1 MGSEG
6 MGVDLVRERMTMTK
20 PFAALGCSLALAAGL
35 VSEGRA
41 QRPLADAG
49 AQQAGTAQTANAVPH
64 RTRLILKDG
73 SYQVVMSYQVK
84 GKIVSYVSAER
95 DATEEIPAELIDWD
109 ATHKWE
115 RQHLATESVDAGQ
128 GLAVAATPNP
138 AIDPELLKEEADRA
152 AWTPEV
158 APDLR
163 LPELDSVLALDTFH
177 GAPELVP
184 LVQSEGELNRTT
196 GHNILKLAI
205 NPRSASHQ
213 IEQLK
218 GVEAAVQL
226 HVETPAIYV
235 RLGDDSGVMRGGTPL
250 TVDTH
255 GAVAGGK
262 MDASGGASSGGSA
275 DSGYVMVRADVRT
288 DTRVLASFNIGVLG
302 GGVKQQEDVI
312 EMSSEVLPGGHWMK
326 LTPKR
331 PLDFGEYA
339 LMEVVSENE
348 INLGVWDFGVHP
360 VAPENRDAI
369 KPEPKRPVTLERREQ

>member
-1 MGSEG
+1 MAMMS
-6 MGVDLVRERMTMTK
+6 R
-20 PFAALGCSLALAAGL
+20 FAVWGWSLALAAGVAGVGL
-35 VSEGRA
+35 A
-41 QRPLADAG
+41 QSPQAGSG
-49 AQQAGTAQTANAVPH
+49 AQQAGSSQTAGAEQTAAAAPH

-84 GKIVSYVSAER
+84 GNIVRYFSAER
-95 DATEEIPAELIDWD
+95 DATEEIPTELVDWD
-109 ATHKWE
+109 ATRRWE
-115 RQHLATESVDAGQ
+115 RQHPAAESDAGQ
-128 GLAVAATPNP
+128 GLAVAPAP

-218 GVEAAVQL
+218 GVESAVQL
-226 HVETPAIYV
+226 HVATPAIYV

-255 GAVAGGK
+255 GAGAGAK
-262 MDASGGASSGGSA
+262 TDSSGGSA
-275 DSGYVMVRADVRT
+275 ASGYVMVRADVRT
-288 DTRVLASFNIGVLG
+288 DARVLASFNIGVLG
-302 GGVKQQEDVI
+302 GGVKQQEDAI
-312 EMSSEVLPGGHWMK
+312 EMASEVLPGGHWMK

-339 LMEVVSENE
+339 LMEVVSDNE

-369 KPEPKRPVTLERREQ
+369 KPEPKRPVTLERREAE

>member
-1 MGSEG
+1 MK
-6 MGVDLVRERMTMTK
+6 R
-20 PFAALGCSLALAAGL
+20 FAAWSWTLVVVAG
-35 VSEGRA
+35 VAGVGRA
-41 QRPLADAG
+41 QSTGAG
-49 AQQAGTAQTANAVPH
+49 AQTAGAVQTPGVGQTANAAGH

-84 GKIVSYVSAER
+84 GEIVSYYSAER
-95 DATEEIPAELIDWD
+95 DATEEIPAELVDWD
-109 ATHKWE
+109 ATHRWE
-115 RQHLATESVDAGQ
+115 RQHPAAESDAGQ
-128 GLAVAATPNP
+128 GLALAP

-163 LPELDSVLALDTFH
+163 LPEQDSVLALDTFH

-184 LVQSEGELNRTT
+184 LVQSEGELNRVT

-226 HVETPAIYV
+226 HVDTPAIYL

-255 GAVAGGK
+255 GAGAGAK
-262 MDASGGASSGGSA
+262 TDSSGGSA
-275 DSGYVMVRADVRT
+275 ESGYVMVRADVRT
-288 DTRVLASFNIGVLG
+288 DARVIASFNIGMLG
-302 GGVKQQEDVI
+302 GQAKTQEDVI
-312 EMSSEVLPGGHWMK
+312 ELKSETLPGGHWMK

-339 LMEVVSENE
+339 LMEIVSENE

-369 KPEPKRPVTLERREQ
+369 KPEPKRPVTLERRTPE

>member
-1 MGSEG
+1 

-49 AQQAGTAQTANAVPH
+49 AQQTGTAQTANAVPH

-73 SYQVVMSYQVK
+73 SYQVVMSYQVN
-84 GKIVSYVSAER
+84 GNIVRYFSAER
-95 DATEEIPAELIDWD
+95 DATEEMPAELIDWD
-109 ATHKWE
+109 ATHRWE
-115 RQHLATESVDAGQ
+115 RQHLAENESDAGQ
-128 GLAVAATPNP
+128 GLAVAPAP

-184 LVQSEGELNRTT
+184 LVQSDGELNRTT
-196 GHNILKLAI
+196 GHNIMKLAI

-226 HVETPAIYV
+226 HVEMPAIYV

-255 GAVAGGK
+255 GAGAGGK
-262 MDASGGASSGGSA
+262 TDASGGASSGGSA

-312 EMSSEVLPGGHWMK
+312 EMASEVLPGGHWMK

-339 LMEVVSENE
+339 LMEVLSENE

-360 VAPENRDAI
+360 VAPENRDVL
-369 KPEPKRPVTLERREQ
+369 KPEAKRPVTLERRAQ

>member
-1 MGSEG
+1 MKRYA
-6 MGVDLVRERMTMTK
+6 VWDC
-20 PFAALGCSLALAAGL
+20 ALALAAGVAWIGL
-35 VSEGRA
+35 A
-41 QRPLADAG
+41 QSPQAG
-49 AQQAGTAQTANAVPH
+49 AGMQQALSAQTAMSAQTTGVGH

-73 SYQVVMSYQVK
+73 SYQIVMSYQVK
-84 GKIVSYVSAER
+84 GKIVSYYSAER
-95 DATEEIPAELIDWD
+95 DATEEIPAELVDWD

-115 RQHLATESVDAGQ
+115 RQHSATESDAGK
-128 GLAVAATPNP
+128 GPAEAPPP
-138 AIDPELLKEEADRA
+138 AIDPELLQEEADRA

-163 LPELDSVLALDTFH
+163 LPEQDSVLALDYYH

-196 GHNILKLAI
+196 SHNILKLAI
-205 NPRSASHQ
+205 NPRAATHQ

-226 HVETPAIYV
+226 HLDTPVIYL
-235 RLGDDSGVMRGGTPL
+235 RLGDDSGVVRGGTPL

-255 GAVAGGK
+255 GTG
-262 MDASGGASSGGSA
+262 SGAKTDSSGGSP

-288 DTRVLASFNIGVLG
+288 DARVIASFNIGMLG
-302 GGVKQQEDVI
+302 GPAKTQEDVI
-312 EMSSEVLPGGHWMK
+312 EMNSEVLPGGHWMK

-331 PLDFGEYA
+331 SLDFGEYA

-360 VAPENRDAI
+360 VAPENRDVI
-369 KPEPKRPVTLERREQ
+369 KPEPKRPVTLERREPE

>member
-1 MGSEG
+1 MGRA
-6 MGVDLVRERMTMTK
+6 MKWRLAVWI
-20 PFAALGCSLALAAGL
+20 CALAMVTGATGVECAQPKMQQTGSSQTPMSTPAAG
-35 VSEGRA
+35 VG
-41 QRPLADAG
+41 
-49 AQQAGTAQTANAVPH
+49 H

-73 SYQVVMSYQVK
+73 SYQIVMSYQVK
-84 GKIVSYVSAER
+84 GKIVSYHSAER
-95 DATEEIPAELIDWD
+95 DATEEIPTDLVDWD
-109 ATHKWE
+109 ATHRWE
-115 RQHLATESVDAGQ
+115 RQHPAEENDAAQ
-128 GLAVAATPNP
+128 GSAEAPRP

-158 APDLR
+158 EKDLR
-163 LPELDSVLALDTFH
+163 LPEQDSVLALDYFQ

-184 LVQSEGELNRTT
+184 LVQSEGELNHITS
-196 GHNILKLAI
+196 HNILKMAI
-205 NPRSASHQ
+205 NPRAASHQ

-226 HVETPAIYV
+226 HVDTPVIYM

-255 GAVAGGK
+255 GAG
-262 MDASGGASSGGSA
+262 SGAKTDSSGGSA

-288 DTRVLASFNIGVLG
+288 DARVLASFNIGMLG
-302 GGVKQQEDVI
+302 GQAKTQEDVI
-312 EMSSEVLPGGHWMK
+312 ELKSETLPGGHWMK

-360 VAPENRDAI
+360 VAPENRDVI
-369 KPEPKRPVTLERREQ
+369 KPEPKRPLTLERRAPE

>member
-1 MGSEG
+1 
-6 MGVDLVRERMTMTK
+6 
-20 PFAALGCSLALAAGL
+20 

-49 AQQAGTAQTANAVPH
+49 AQQTGTAQTANAVPH

-73 SYQVVMSYQVK
+73 SYQVVMSYQVN
-84 GKIVSYVSAER
+84 GNIVRYFSAER
-95 DATEEIPAELIDWD
+95 DATEEMPAELIDWD
-109 ATHKWE
+109 ATHRWE
-115 RQHLATESVDAGQ
+115 RQHLAENESDAGQ
-128 GLAVAATPNP
+128 GLAVAPAP

-184 LVQSEGELNRTT
+184 LVQSDGELNRTT
-196 GHNILKLAI
+196 GHNIMKLAI

-226 HVETPAIYV
+226 HVEMPAIYV

-255 GAVAGGK
+255 GAGAGGK
-262 MDASGGASSGGSA
+262 TDASGGASSGGSA

-312 EMSSEVLPGGHWMK
+312 EMASEVLPGGHWMK

-339 LMEVVSENE
+339 LMEVLSENE

-360 VAPENRDAI
+360 VAPENRDVL
-369 KPEPKRPVTLERREQ
+369 KPEAKRPVTLERRAQ

>member
-1 MGSEG
+1 M
-6 MGVDLVRERMTMTK
+6 V
-20 PFAALGCSLALAAGL
+20 
-35 VSEGRA
+35 RA
-41 QRPLADAG
+41 QA
-49 AQQAGTAQTANAVPH
+49 AQQTGSSQTRGSSQTAMSAQAAVVKH
-64 RTRLILKDG
+64 RTRLVLKDG
-73 SYQVVMSYQVK
+73 SYQIVMSYQVK

-95 DATEEIPAELIDWD
+95 DATEEIPDELVDWD

-115 RQHLATESVDAGQ
+115 RQHPATESDAGQ
-128 GLAVAATPNP
+128 RQAEAPPPV
-138 AIDPELLKEEADRA
+138 IDPELLKEEADRA

-163 LPELDSVLALDTFH
+163 LPEQDSVLALDYFQ

-184 LVQSEGELNRTT
+184 LVQSQGELNHTT
-196 GHNILKLAI
+196 SHNILKLAI
-205 NPRSASHQ
+205 NPRAASHQ

-226 HVETPAIYV
+226 HVDTPAIYL

-255 GAVAGGK
+255 GAGRAK
-262 MDASGGASSGGSA
+262 ADASGGVSSGGSA
-275 DSGYVMVRADVRT
+275 DSGYVLVRADVRT
-288 DTRVLASFNIGVLG
+288 DARVLASFNIGVLG
-302 GGVKQQEDVI
+302 GGVKEQQDVI
-312 EMSSEVLPGGHWMK
+312 EMASETLPGGHWMK

-331 PLDFGEYA
+331 SLDFGEYA

-369 KPEPKRPVTLERREQ
+369 KPEPKRPLTLERRTAE

>member
-1 MGSEG
+1 MMRRFVVWSWA
-6 MGVDLVRERMTMTK
+6 LVV
-20 PFAALGCSLALAAGL
+20 AAGASGVGL
-35 VSEGRA
+35 A
-41 QRPLADAG
+41 QSAQAG
-49 AQQAGTAQTANAVPH
+49 AGAGQANGQQAKSAQQAGPAQATAAPH

-73 SYQVVMSYQVK
+73 SYQIVMSYQVN
-84 GKIVSYVSAER
+84 GKIVRYYSAER
-95 DATEEIPAELIDWD
+95 DATEEIPTELIDWD

-115 RQHLATESVDAGQ
+115 RQHLAAESVDAGQ
-128 GLAVAATPNP
+128 GLAVDAAPNP
-138 AIDPELLKEEADRA
+138 TIDPELLKEEADRA

-163 LPELDSVLALDTFH
+163 LPEQDSVLALDYFH

-196 GHNILKLAI
+196 GHNIMKLAI

-226 HVETPAIYV
+226 HVDTPAIYV
-235 RLGDDSGVMRGGTPL
+235 RLGDDSGVVRGGTPL

-255 GAVAGGK
+255 GAGGK
-262 MDASGGASSGGSA
+262 TDASGGASSGGSA

-302 GGVKQQEDVI
+302 GEMKQQEDVI
-312 EMSSEVLPGGHWMK
+312 EMASEVLPGGHWMK

-369 KPEPKRPVTLERREQ
+369 KPEPKRPVTLERRGAE

>member
-1 MGSEG
+1 MGRA
-6 MGVDLVRERMTMTK
+6 MKCRLAVWI
-20 PFAALGCSLALAAGL
+20 CALAMVTGATG
-35 VSEGRA
+35 VECA
-41 QRPLADAG
+41 QPKM
-49 AQQAGTAQTANAVPH
+49 QQTGSSQTAMSTPAAGVGH

-73 SYQVVMSYQVK
+73 SYQIVMSYQVN
-84 GKIVSYVSAER
+84 GNIVRYRSAER
-95 DATEEIPAELIDWD
+95 DATEEIPTDLVDWD
-109 ATHKWE
+109 ATHRWE
-115 RQHLATESVDAGQ
+115 RQHPAEESDAGQ
-128 GLAVAATPNP
+128 GQNVAPPP

-163 LPELDSVLALDTFH
+163 LPELDSVLALDYFQ

-184 LVQSEGELNRTT
+184 LVQTQGELNHTT
-196 GHNILKLAI
+196 SHNILKMAI
-205 NPRSASHQ
+205 NPRAASHQ

-226 HVETPAIYV
+226 HVDTPVIYM

-255 GAVAGGK
+255 GAG
-262 MDASGGASSGGSA
+262 SGAKTDSSGGSA

-288 DTRVLASFNIGVLG
+288 DARVLASFNIGMLG
-302 GGVKQQEDVI
+302 GQAKTQEDVI
-312 EMSSEVLPGGHWMK
+312 ELKSETLPGGHWMK

-360 VAPENRDAI
+360 VAPENRDVI
-369 KPEPKRPVTLERREQ
+369 KAEPKRPLTLERRAPE

>member
-1 MGSEG
+1 VG
-6 MGVDLVRERMTMTK
+6 
-20 PFAALGCSLALAAGL
+20 LAQSAQAG
-35 VSEGRA
+35 
-41 QRPLADAG
+41 AG
-49 AQQAGTAQTANAVPH
+49 AGQANGQPANSAQQAGPAQEKAAPH

-73 SYQVVMSYQVK
+73 SYQVVMSYQVN
-84 GKIVSYVSAER
+84 GNIVRYYSAER
-95 DATEEIPAELIDWD
+95 DATEEIPTELIDWD

-115 RQHLATESVDAGQ
+115 RQHPATESSDAG
-128 GLAVAATPNP
+128 LAAAPAP

-163 LPELDSVLALDTFH
+163 LPEQDSVLALDTFH

-196 GHNILKLAI
+196 GHNIMKLAI
-205 NPRSASHQ
+205 NPRSAAHQ

-235 RLGDDSGVMRGGTPL
+235 RLGDDSGVLRGGTPL

-255 GAVAGGK
+255 GAGGVK
-262 MDASGGASSGGSA
+262 TDSSGGSP

-312 EMSSEVLPGGHWMK
+312 EMASEVLPGGHWMK

-369 KPEPKRPVTLERREQ
+369 KPEPKRPVTLERRAQ

>member
-1 MGSEG
+1 MGSV
-6 MGVDLVRERMTMTK
+6 GVVLVRERMTMTK

-49 AQQAGTAQTANAVPH
+49 AQQTGTAQTANAVPH

-73 SYQVVMSYQVK
+73 SYQVVMSYQVN
-84 GKIVSYVSAER
+84 GNIVRYFSAER
-95 DATEEIPAELIDWD
+95 DATEEMPAELIDWD
-109 ATHKWE
+109 ATHRWE
-115 RQHLATESVDAGQ
+115 RQHLAENESDAGQ
-128 GLAVAATPNP
+128 GLAVAPAP

-184 LVQSEGELNRTT
+184 LVQSDGELNRTT
-196 GHNILKLAI
+196 GHNIMKLAI

-226 HVETPAIYV
+226 HVEMPAIYV

-255 GAVAGGK
+255 GAGAGGK
-262 MDASGGASSGGSA
+262 TDASGGASSGGSA

-312 EMSSEVLPGGHWMK
+312 EMASEVLPGGHWMK

-339 LMEVVSENE
+339 LMEVLSENE

-360 VAPENRDAI
+360 VAPENRDVL
-369 KPEPKRPVTLERREQ
+369 KPEAKRPVTLERRAQ

>member
-1 MGSEG
+1 MA
-6 MGVDLVRERMTMTK
+6 MKRRV
-20 PFAALGCSLALAAGL
+20 AAWGWVLALAAGPA
-35 VSEGRA
+35 GRGLA
-41 QRPLADAG
+41 QPPQPV
-49 AQQAGTAQTANAVPH
+49 AQQAGSSQTAMSAQTPATGH

-73 SYQVVMSYQVK
+73 GYQVVMSYQVK
-84 GKIVSYVSAER
+84 GKIVRYVSAER
-95 DATEEIPAELIDWD
+95 DATEEIPADLIDWD

-115 RQHLATESVDAGQ
+115 RQHPAEKESDAGHGQ
-128 GLAVAATPNP
+128 DVAPPP

-152 AWTPEV
+152 AWTPEI

-163 LPELDSVLALDTFH
+163 LPEQDSVLALDYFH

-184 LVQSEGELNRTT
+184 LVQSDGELNRTT

-226 HVETPAIYV
+226 HVDTPAIYL
-235 RLGDDSGVMRGGTPL
+235 RLGDDSGVARGGTPL

-255 GAVAGGK
+255 GAG
-262 MDASGGASSGGSA
+262 SGAKTDSSGGSPN
-275 DSGYVMVRADVRT
+275 SGYVLVRADVRT
-288 DTRVLASFNIGVLG
+288 DARVLASFNIGVLG
-302 GGVKQQEDVI
+302 GGMKQQEDVI
-312 EMSSEVLPGGHWMK
+312 ETTSEVLPGGHWMK

-339 LMEVVSENE
+339 LMEVVSENA

-360 VAPENRDAI
+360 VAPENRDVI
-369 KPEPKRPVTLERREQ
+369 KPEPKRPVTLERRGPE

>member
-1 MGSEG
+1 

-312 EMSSEVLPGGHWMK
+312 EMASEVLPGGHWMK

>member
-1 MGSEG
+1 M
-6 MGVDLVRERMTMTK
+6 MK
-20 PFAALGCSLALAAGL
+20 KIAAWGWALALAAG
-35 VSEGRA
+35 VAGVGRA
-41 QRPLADAG
+41 QSPQADAG
-49 AQQAGTAQTANAVPH
+49 AGQTATAAPH

-73 SYQVVMSYQVK
+73 SYQIVMSYQVI
-84 GKIVSYVSAER
+84 GNIVRYYSAER
-95 DATEEIPAELIDWD
+95 DATEEIPEDLVDWD

-115 RQHLATESVDAGQ
+115 RQHPAVDESDAGQ
-128 GLAVAATPNP
+128 GLAVAPAP

-163 LPELDSVLALDTFH
+163 LPEQDSVLALDYFH

-226 HVETPAIYV
+226 HVDTPAIYV

-255 GAVAGGK
+255 GAGGVK
-262 MDASGGASSGGSA
+262 TDSSGGSP

-288 DTRVLASFNIGVLG
+288 DARVLASFNIGMLG
-302 GGVKQQEDVI
+302 GGAKQQEDVI
-312 EMSSEVLPGGHWMK
+312 ETASEVLPGGHWMK
-326 LTPKR
+326 VTPKR

-339 LMEVVSENE
+339 LMEVVSDNE

-369 KPEPKRPVTLERREQ
+369 KPEPKRPVTLERREAQ